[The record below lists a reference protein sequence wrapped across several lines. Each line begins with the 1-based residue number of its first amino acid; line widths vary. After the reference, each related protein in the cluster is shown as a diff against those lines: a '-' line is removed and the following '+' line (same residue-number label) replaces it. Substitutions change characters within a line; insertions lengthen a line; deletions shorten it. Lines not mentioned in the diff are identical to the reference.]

1 MQIRRRGSSGAMP
14 MIRLI
19 SKMEAQMTKLAFV
32 NSSCEALDP
41 QKVFG
46 GNM

>member
-32 NSSCEALDP
+32 NSSYEALDP
-41 QKVFG
+41 QNVFG
-46 GNM
+46 GGK